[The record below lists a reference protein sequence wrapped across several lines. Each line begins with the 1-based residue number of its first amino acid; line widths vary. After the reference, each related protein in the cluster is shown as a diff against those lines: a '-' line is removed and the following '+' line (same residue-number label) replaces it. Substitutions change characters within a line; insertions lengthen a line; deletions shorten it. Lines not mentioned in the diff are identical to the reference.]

1 MSEEYTPNTDEFEEE
16 DSEDTGERSSRER
29 SSGDRSRGRR
39 YSNNDRGRSRGRI
52 RKVTGCSSRCVGRQN
67 VKIDYKQVSFLQR
80 YVTERGKIRPR
91 RQTGNCAKHQ
101 RVLAR
106 AIKRARYMALLPYT
120 ADHSFTMDRRRPERR
135 ERR

>member
-1 MSEEYTPNTDEFEEE
+1 MSEEYTPNAEESTE
-16 DSEDTGERSSRER
+16 AATEGTQDRSSREY

-39 YSNNDRGRSRGRI
+39 YSNNRGRGRGRA
-52 RKVTGCSSRCVGRQN
+52 RKTTGCSSRCVGRQN
-67 VKIDYKQVSFLQR
+67 TKIDYKQVAFLQR
-80 YVTERGKIRPR
+80 YVTDRGKIRPR

-101 RVLAR
+101 RVLAQ

-135 ERR
+135 DRR